1 MAETTAYYDSPL
13 TGEELDE
20 AFRKLTDLDNSVAA
34 AAESEEKAAYWAN
47 QAQTIANGALGWYEN
62 ADLLRREHP
71 TGENGQ
77 WAIVGTT
84 DTIWTWDSDTS
95 AWIDSGNQTDLS
107 DYYTKEQANATF
119 ATAAQGNLAN
129 TAVQSVNGKTGQA
142 VTLSSS
148 DVGASPTADVFP
160 SILAGGIGGAKN
172 LTGQSVDLQQVNLG
186 NAQGEEN
193 YPFVFGSETPSSFTN
208 SPYTGGPFYG
218 FRLVVFNGHLIT
230 VLIIEQYPVSGRL
243 WANTYD
249 GNPKMW
255 YGWKQIGAVSAMAV
269 YDEMA
274 AAYNKGVSGV

>member
-34 AAESEEKAAYWAN
+34 AAESEEKAAYWAGR
-47 QAQTIANGALGWYEN
+47 AQTIANGALGWYEN

-77 WAIVGTT
+77 WAIVGNT
-84 DTIWTWDSDTS
+84 DTIWLWDSDTKD
-95 AWIDSGNQTDLS
+95 WINTAARIDLS
-107 DYYTKEQANATF
+107 NYYTKEQANTTF

-129 TAVQSVNGKTGQA
+129 TAVQSVNGKTGKA
-142 VTLSSS
+142 LTLGSS
-148 DVGASPTADVFP
+148 DVGAAPTADVFP
-160 SILAGGIGGAKN
+160 SVLAGGIGGAKN
-172 LTGQSVDLQQVNLG
+172 LTGQSVDLQQINLG
-186 NAQGEEN
+186 DTKGAEN
-193 YPFVFGSETPSSFTN
+193 YPYVFGSETPSSFTN

-218 FRLVVFNGHLIT
+218 FRLVVFNGHLKT

-249 GNPKMW
+249 GNPQSW

>member
-34 AAESEEKAAYWAN
+34 AAENEEKAAYWAGR
-47 QAQTIANGALGWYEN
+47 AQTIANGALGWYEN

-77 WAIVGTT
+77 WAIVGNT
-84 DTIWTWDSDTS
+84 DTIWLWDSDTKD
-95 AWIDSGNQTDLS
+95 WINTAARIDLS
-107 DYYTKEQANATF
+107 NYYTKEQANTTF

-129 TAVQSVNGKTGQA
+129 TAVQSVNGKTGKA
-142 VTLSSS
+142 LTLGSS
-148 DVGASPTADVFP
+148 DVGAAPTADVFP
-160 SILAGGIGGAKN
+160 SVLAGGIGGVAN
-172 LTGQSVDLQQVNLG
+172 V
-186 NAQGEEN
+186 EN
-193 YPFVFGSETPSSFTN
+193 QKTDFLLINGSDARNSENKPYVFGSEDPSNFIN
-208 SPYTGGPFYG
+208 SPFTSGPFYG
-218 FRLVVFNGHLIT
+218 FRLVIISGHLIT
-230 VLIIEQYPVSGRL
+230 VLIIEQYPISGRI

-249 GNPKMW
+249 GNSQVW

-269 YDEMA
+269 YDEMT